1 MCEFSLRLR
10 LDGFI
15 SYSIIEFIIE
25 CLQKVDLARVQNV
38 EMFLWHCLF
47 VNVLLNQAKLLSS

>member
-10 LDGFI
+10 LDEFI